1 MIRPRDRETIRSL
14 AGKWMEL
21 AHLPVMAER
30 KRLWKA
36 VHDLRAERPVILV
49 ETCMMMDEY
58 MPLEEIQCQDPLLRN
73 VERNLRTA
81 IRHAEEIGDDIVIE
95 PYFRLAWEIE
105 ISDYGVSWGE
115 YHATD
120 GCGRSVAYSYK
131 FPIAT
136 PGDFGKLRIRT
147 KTVHREKTMRLKS
160 ILEETMG
167 DVLPVRVGNND
178 QFVFDS
184 GFRPW
189 TGMEF
194 IGLTMDL
201 FKLIGNNN
209 LLYWV
214 YDEPE
219 TIHQLMAFLRDD
231 RIAYFRWLAE
241 EGLLDVNT
249 DNQMAGPCT
258 YGYVTG
264 LPDLAH
270 AGKVGLKDLWGWA
283 ESQETTMISPA
294 MFSEFF
300 LPCIAEVASLFGLAY
315 YGCCERVDDRFEY
328 VKKAIPNLRSVSVS
342 GWNDFRKMGELLGR
356 DYVFSRKPTPAYIS
370 GENPNWDLVRADME
384 KTKAAAEN
392 CNLEILF
399 RDIYTMDFDR
409 PRLARWVEM
418 TKGIFGI

>member
-1 MIRPRDRETIRSL
+1 MIGPKDRETIRSL
-14 AGKWMEL
+14 AGRWMEL
-21 AHLPVMAER
+21 ANLPVMAER

-36 VHDLRAERPVILV
+36 VHDLCAERPVILV

-58 MPLEEIQCQDPLLRN
+58 MPLEEIRCEDPFLRN

-81 IRHAEEIGDDIVIE
+81 IRHAEEIGDDIVLE

-136 PGDFGKLRIRT
+136 PGDFRKLRIRT
-147 KTVHREKTMRLKS
+147 KTVQREKTMRLKA

-184 GFRPW
+184 GCRPW

-231 RIAYFRWLAE
+231 RIAYFRWLE
-241 EGLLDVNT
+241 EQGLLDVNT

-264 LPDLAH
+264 LPGLTH
-270 AGKVGLKDLWGWA
+270 TGTVGLKDLWGWA

-294 MFSEFF
+294 MFGEFF
-300 LPCIAEVASLFGLAY
+300 LPYIAEVASLFGLAY
-315 YGCCERVDDRFEY
+315 YGCCERVDDRFEH

-342 GWNDFRKMGELLGR
+342 GWNDFQKMGELLGR
-356 DYVFSRKPTPAYIS
+356 DYVYSRKPTPAYIS

-384 KTKAAAEN
+384 KTRAAAN
-392 CNLEILF
+392 HCNLEILF
-399 RDIYTMDFDR
+399 RDIYTMNFDR

-418 TKGIFGI
+418 TKGIFGL